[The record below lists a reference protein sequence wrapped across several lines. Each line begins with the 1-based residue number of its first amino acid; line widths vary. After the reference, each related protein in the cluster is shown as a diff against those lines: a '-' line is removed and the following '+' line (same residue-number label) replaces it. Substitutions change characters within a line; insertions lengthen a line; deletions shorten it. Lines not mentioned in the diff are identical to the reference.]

1 MEVLENVGIK
11 GWFWLLCFITL
22 KFFFQCK
29 IFKVSLSSKQMFDNK
44 FFLDLKQKPAA
55 LPLIHI
61 VFFF

>member
-1 MEVLENVGIK
+1 MEVHVLENVGIK

-29 IFKVSLSSKQMFDNK
+29 IFK